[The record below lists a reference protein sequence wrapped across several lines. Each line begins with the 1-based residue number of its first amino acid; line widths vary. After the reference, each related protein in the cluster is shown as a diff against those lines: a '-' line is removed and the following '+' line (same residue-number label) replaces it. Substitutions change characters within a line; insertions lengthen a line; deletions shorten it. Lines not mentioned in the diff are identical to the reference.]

1 MWILRR
7 DGISLHVGLL
17 GELFVEEL
25 LSSGHHVLVLDS
37 HDTTSPGSSDVDV
50 LNVSLGEVGSE
61 LLDLNQVLGVHI
73 GESDAGGS
81 LEVDELSEGGFAADE
96 AEWGSL
102 LSAESWEMDHQLN
115 WVNIVSNDNNLGL
128 SFLNKGGDVVETELE
143 KLWLVSLVSAF
154 ASLLSLSQLLESLGL
169 FFSGLWRVLCEKFN
183 QFASC
188 NKSNSHY

>member
-1 MWILRR
+1 MAHCLSNLVGWKTWDLRR
-7 DGISLHVGLL
+7 AGVSLHVGLL
-17 GELFVEEL
+17 GELLVDEL

-50 LNVSLGEVGSE
+50 LDISLGEVGSE

-73 GESDAGGS
+73 GESNAGGS
-81 LEVDELSEGGFAADE
+81 LKVDELSDGGLASHE

-102 LSAESWEMDHQLN
+102 LSAESWKMDHQLN

-143 KLWLVSLVSAF
+143 KLWLVSLVSSF
-154 ASLLSLSQLLESLGL
+154 ASLLGLSQLLESLGL
-169 FFSGLWRVLCEKFN
+169 FLSSLWGVL
-183 QFASC
+183 
-188 NKSNSHY
+188 